1 MVVYYQNVFENL
13 LEILIRK
20 QMKKKKVLLTATVQS
35 HICQFHRPLA
45 EVLHAHGYE
54 VHVAARDNLAEK
66 NGLKLDFAEKI
77 YNVPFS
83 RSPRSP
89 DNLRA
94 YRELKKILEQE
105 RYDVIHCNTPM
116 GGIVTRLA
124 AMKARRKGTKVFYTA
139 HGFHFYKGAPKKNW
153 LVFYPIEK
161 LFSRITD
168 TLITI
173 THEDHALASKKFH
186 CRVTHM
192 HGVGV
197 DEKRYRVTSSQE
209 RAAVRQQLGLEKQQK
224 VLLCVGELLPNK
236 NQAMAI
242 RMLDIVRK
250 TFPDALLLLAGN
262 GPQRENLERLTE
274 ELGLQEHVR
283 FLGYC
288 TELEIWQQAADIL
301 VSCSKREG
309 LPLNIVE
316 AMLSGNP
323 VVATQN
329 RGHRE
334 LVQPEEN
341 GYLVDVN
348 DTEAM
353 AQAVRSLLEDDEKRR
368 KMGAN
373 AAIFAKQYGFENV
386 KQALEGIYFGAI

>member
-1 MVVYYQNVFENL
+1 MS
-13 LEILIRK
+13 
-20 QMKKKKVLLTATVQS
+20 KKVLLTATVQS

-77 YNVPFS
+77 YNVSFS
-83 RSPRSP
+83 RSPKSP

-94 YRELKKILEQE
+94 YRELRKILEQE
-105 RYDVIHCNTPM
+105 HYDVIHCNTPM

-124 AMKARRKGTKVFYTA
+124 ARKARKQGTKVFYTA

-173 THEDHALASKKFH
+173 THEDYALASKKFH
-186 CRVTHM
+186 CRTAHM
-192 HGVGV
+192 YGVGV
-197 DEKRYRVTSSQE
+197 DEQRYRAVSQE
-209 RAAVRQQLGLEKQQK
+209 EREAVRQQLGFGKQQK
-224 VLLCVGELLPNK
+224 ILLCIGELLPNK
-236 NQAMAI
+236 NQAMAV
-242 RMLDIVRK
+242 RMMEIVRK
-250 TFPDALLLLAGN
+250 KHPDAMLLLAGN
-262 GPQRENLERLTE
+262 GPQRENLEQLTE
-274 ELGLQEHVR
+274 ELGLQQNVR

-288 TELEIWQQAADIL
+288 TDLEKYQHAADLL

-334 LVQPEEN
+334 LVQPEET

-353 AQAVRSLLEDDEKRR
+353 AQAVLELLGDAEKRCH
-368 KMGAN
+368 MGTN
-373 AAIFAKQYGFENV
+373 AAVFAKRYGFANV
-386 KQALEGIYFGAI
+386 KQALEAIYFG